1 MAAPVSKMTLWG
13 DMTPAMRKRKAV
25 YFVRRRGW
33 SYRQTAEYLHA
44 SIGAIAGA
52 LSRAEDRRGPSR
64 QQLAGASK
72 SMWTEERLTET
83 WAQRK
88 RRLARQE
95 GANV

>member
-1 MAAPVSKMTLWG
+1 MAAPVSKMTLWC
-13 DMTPAMRKRKAV
+13 DMTPVMRRQKAV

-44 SIGAIAGA
+44 SIGAIAGV
-52 LSRAEDRRGPSR
+52 LSRAEDRRGPRR

-72 SMWTEERLTET
+72 SLWTEERLTET
-83 WAQRK
+83 WVQRK
-88 RRLARQE
+88 LRLARQE